1 MDMLTAL
8 NGKDLM
14 RQAAATAQ
22 HYMICAVKDNNSLAV
37 AMPRNTPDLVAAYM
51 QTATL
56 DFGAS
61 TIARELRREEGAPS
75 ATATWG
81 RRWWR

>member
-22 HYMICAVKDNNSLAV
+22 HYMICAVKDNDEQFGSGY
-37 AMPRNTPDLVAAYM
+37 AA
-51 QTATL
+51 
-56 DFGAS
+56 
-61 TIARELRREEGAPS
+61 EHP
-75 ATATWG
+75 
-81 RRWWR
+81 